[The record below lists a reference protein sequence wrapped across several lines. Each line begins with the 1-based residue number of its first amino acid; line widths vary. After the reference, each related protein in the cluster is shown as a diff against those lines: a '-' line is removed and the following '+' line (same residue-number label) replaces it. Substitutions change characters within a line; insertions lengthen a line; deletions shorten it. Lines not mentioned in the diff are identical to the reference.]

1 MLTMGR
7 RRDGGELVRWI
18 EGDATALGEGEY
30 DLAVM
35 AGDVVPVITD
45 NRELV
50 ATFAAIRR
58 ALRPE
63 GRLAFD
69 SLNSI
74 TRAWT
79 HWTPSET
86 RRQLA
91 DGVEA
96 WLQYLGSD
104 GDLVTFQTHYRFATG
119 EHLIAH
125 CQRRFR
131 SYAWLRRAMIDT
143 GLHVYPADHDAANLI
158 FLAGTSSRHPV
169 ALHTRVG
176 ADGDLVAIVLYD
188 TGEDVTVP
196 IGGLNLP
203 AVLQRLLDLG
213 VPTDVTVREL
223 EQYGFDVRDEVRER
237 SETDMAAWRAAD
249 HVRREE
255 LKRQFRQSRKTNQ
268 QTPDADA

>member
-1 MLTMGR
+1 MPAPEHVGEFTDSRLVALYDSWEPVRSDHAFYRHLATMMQAQTIVDIGCGTGKLAVELARQGHQVTGVDPSPAMLTMGR

-18 EGDATALGEGEY
+18 EGDATVLGEGEY

-69 SLNSI
+69 S
-74 TRAWT
+74 
-79 HWTPSET
+79 
-86 RRQLA
+86 
-91 DGVEA
+91 
-96 WLQYLGSD
+96 
-104 GDLVTFQTHYRFATG
+104 
-119 EHLIAH
+119 
-125 CQRRFR
+125 
-131 SYAWLRRAMIDT
+131 
-143 GLHVYPADHDAANLI
+143 
-158 FLAGTSSRHPV
+158 
-169 ALHTRVG
+169 
-176 ADGDLVAIVLYD
+176 
-188 TGEDVTVP
+188 
-196 IGGLNLP
+196 
-203 AVLQRLLDLG
+203 
-213 VPTDVTVREL
+213 L